1 MDYVPGKGRDKM
13 YDGILAYVQS
23 SEEKIIR
30 QYINIPKEEG
40 VGLKVPVSP
49 GDISFLV
56 EEIYRNKSIVTGI
69 PTKLVLIRWR
79 KPESSTLITIG
90 NGADEQKSSNVKIHD
105 LVCMTKEEANRHQ
118 KEILQGDKRLEDLYD
133 QKTIEL
139 AQRKIKEAA
148 SYEQFRL

>member
-1 MDYVPGKGRDKM
+1 M

-30 QYINIPKEEG
+30 QHINIPKEEG
-40 VGLKVPVSP
+40 VGLKIPVSP

-56 EEIYRNKSIVTGI
+56 EEIYRNKSIVTGV

-79 KPESSTLITIG
+79 KPGSSTLIQIG
-90 NGADEQKSSNVKIHD
+90 EGADEQKSSNVKIHE

-118 KEILQGDKRLEDLYD
+118 KEILQGEKALEDLYD
-133 QKTIEL
+133 QKTIAL
-139 AQRKIKEAA
+139 AEAKIKESA
-148 SYEQFRL
+148 SYERYRQ